1 MNFFN
6 TKIITI
12 ILTAGLVWLATGCA
26 EKTTERTSAD
36 TAAVEQIS
44 YGSDIC
50 AFTGDLIETERYGG
64 RIVMN
69 DGTVLNFMSVE
80 CVAGYYLK
88 LDDKSAV
95 HSIKITDFV
104 HGKKLMPVDELA
116 YLKSHLRPSPNG
128 MFLSAVDASNKKMKT
143 FVYDAY
149 PGPYLQW
156 DEVLELVSEEWEI
169 EKNSGDLTATN

>member
-6 TKIITI
+6 LKIITI
-12 ILTAGLVWLATGCA
+12 ILTAGLVWIAAGCA
-26 EKTTERTSAD
+26 EKSTERTSAD
-36 TAAVEQIS
+36 TAAVEQVS
-44 YGSDIC
+44 YGNDIC
-50 AFTGDLIETERYGG
+50 AFNGELIETERYGG

-69 DGTVLNFMSVE
+69 DGTIHNFMSVE

-88 LDDKSAV
+88 MEDKSAV
-95 HSIKITDFV
+95 ESIKITDFV

-128 MFLSAVDASNKKMKT
+128 MFLSAVDASNEKMKT

-169 EKNSGDLTATN
+169 GKGSGDLTATN